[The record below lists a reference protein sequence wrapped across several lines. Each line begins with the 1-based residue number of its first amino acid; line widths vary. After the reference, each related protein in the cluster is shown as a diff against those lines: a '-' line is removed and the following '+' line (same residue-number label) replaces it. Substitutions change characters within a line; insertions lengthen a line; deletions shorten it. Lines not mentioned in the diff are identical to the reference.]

1 MDLSVNSRNRRAFN
15 YFGEQRCF
23 INLRSLR

>member
-1 MDLSVNSRNRRAFN
+1 VNSRNRRTFN